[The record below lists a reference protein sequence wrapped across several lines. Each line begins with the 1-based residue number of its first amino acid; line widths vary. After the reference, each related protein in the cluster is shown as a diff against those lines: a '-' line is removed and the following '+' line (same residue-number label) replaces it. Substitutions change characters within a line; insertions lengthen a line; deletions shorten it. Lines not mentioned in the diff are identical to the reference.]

1 MWLRIMR
8 RGTPAWIWQFA
19 TVLVFLC
26 SIVSLLYMLA
36 CTPRVEDGQPLL
48 PGVSGPTGKENFQV
62 LLEEREEQHRN
73 YISSLK
79 KQIAQL
85 KEELRERSEQL
96 KVVHDHYGD
105 LQGGKVDLS
114 SPEKTQAGLL
124 RFLHS
129 QIDKAEVHSGVK
141 LPTEYSVIPFE
152 SFTLQKIYQLEMG
165 LTRHPE
171 EKPIRKDKRDE
182 LVEAIEAALGMLNTP
197 EDEGATNHRMHAA
210 ADFIE
215 GWFVHIPTT
224 GICFFSSRC
233 PVGKLMNLRPIVLQ
247 AFKPRV

>member
-1 MWLRIMR
+1 M
-8 RGTPAWIWQFA
+8 
-19 TVLVFLC
+19 
-26 SIVSLLYMLA
+26 
-36 CTPRVEDGQPLL
+36 
-48 PGVSGPTGKENFQV
+48 
-62 LLEEREEQHRN
+62 
-73 YISSLK
+73 
-79 KQIAQL
+79 
-85 KEELRERSEQL
+85 
-96 KVVHDHYGD
+96 
-105 LQGGKVDLS
+105 DLS

-215 GWFVHIPTT
+215 GWFVHIPTA
-224 GICFFSSRC
+224 GICFFPLDVRLES
-233 PVGKLMNLRPIVLQ
+233 
-247 AFKPRV
+247 